1 MFRKCPHPTKT
12 TRCQIAEELGLDPK
26 QVKFWFQN
34 KRTQIKVITIF
45 IYFHFIFIKQKF
57 SDNNHF
63 ASVWFASV
71 WLKTQTERTNNSI
84 FRIENEKIRHDNLLL
99 KEAFK
104 NIICPSCGGPSNVD
118 EKRQRSLEQLRLE
131 NARLREEV

>member
-63 ASVWFASV
+63 ASV
-71 WLKTQTERTNNSI
+71 
-84 FRIENEKIRHDNLLL
+84 
-99 KEAFK
+99 
-104 NIICPSCGGPSNVD
+104 
-118 EKRQRSLEQLRLE
+118 
-131 NARLREEV
+131 